1 MARTLGAMHV
11 AKISRRH
18 GDREYNSYLVRR
30 SIREGRRVRHETIAN
45 VSGLPAEAI
54 EALTLALQGVRLVP
68 AGEAFEIVRSRKHG
82 HVEAVLT
89 AARRLGLA
97 RLLDREPSRERDLCL
112 AMIAGRVLE
121 GGSKLACTRQLHSCT
136 LGEELGVEGAVHD
149 DLYGAMDWLLERQP
163 GIEQRLARRH
173 LKEGELALYD
183 VSSSYFEGRTCPLAR
198 FGYDHGSGKRGRM
211 QVEYGLLCDSD
222 GRPVAIEAF
231 EGSVKDD
238 KTLPSQV
245 KKLEQRFGLSRVV
258 VVTDRGIGTK
268 ENVTLVSDTAEFAFI
283 TALKAPQ
290 VRKLVKEGCLQLSV
304 FDKLNLA
311 EIACEQ
317 LYPGQRL
324 VVCRN
329 PLVAEDRART
339 RQELLQGTERDLGE
353 IKRRVEAGTLQG
365 QAEIGLQ
372 VGAVWNRYKVK
383 KHFQVNIT
391 DDTFTYERKQEQI
404 ALEAELDG
412 IYVIRAG
419 RIHPDELAAAGIV
432 RAYKQL
438 KEAEKGFSG
447 IKGPVEVRPIHH
459 RLEDRVRS
467 HLLIC
472 MLAEYVRW
480 HLRHAW
486 AELLFHEDNPRS
498 NTDPVAKAARSPQA
512 IRKTGRRRSA
522 QQEPCHTIESLF
534 DELENRTR
542 NMIRVKGSEASFPQL
557 STPTELQARALALI
571 DERVPQL
578 T

>member
-1 MARTLGAMHV
+1 MHV

-18 GDREYNSYLVRR
+18 GDREYDSYLVRR

-45 VSGLPAEAI
+45 VSQLPPDAL
-54 EALTLALQGVRLVP
+54 EALTLALKGVRLVP
-68 AGEAFEIVRSRKHG
+68 AGQAFEIARSRKHG
-82 HVEAVLT
+82 HVDAVLT
-89 AARRLGLA
+89 AARRLGVP

-112 AMIAGRVLE
+112 AMIAGRVLQ

-136 LGEELGVEGAVHD
+136 LGAELGVEGAVHD
-149 DLYGAMDWLLERQP
+149 DLYEAMDWLLERQDA
-163 GIEQRLARRH
+163 IEGRLARRH
-173 LKEGELALYD
+173 LKQGELALYD
-183 VSSSYFEGRTCPLAR
+183 VSCSYFEGRTCPLAR

-231 EGSVKDD
+231 EGSLKDA

-245 KKLEQRFGLSRVV
+245 NKLEQRFGLSRVI

-268 ENVTLVSDTAEFAFI
+268 ENVTLLTETAEFGFI

-290 VRKLVKEGCLQLSV
+290 VKKLVKDGCPQLSV
-304 FDKLNLA
+304 FDELNLA

-339 RQELLQGTERDLGE
+339 RRELLAGTEKALGE
-353 IKRRVEAGTLQG
+353 IKRRVQAATLQG
-365 QAEIGLQ
+365 QAEIGLA

-383 KHFQVNIT
+383 KHFQVTIT
-391 DDTFTYERKQEQI
+391 DDTFTYQRKHEQI
-404 ALEAELDG
+404 AQEAELDG
-412 IYVIRAG
+412 IYVIRSG
-419 RIHPDELAAAGIV
+419 RIDPAQLAAAGIV

-438 KEAEKGFSG
+438 KEAEKGFG
-447 IKGPVEVRPIHH
+447 GLKGPVEVRPIHH

-472 MLAEYVRW
+472 MLAEYMRW

-486 AELLFHEDNPRS
+486 AELLFHDDNPRS
-498 NTDPVAKAARSPQA
+498 DTDPVAKATRSHEA
-512 IRKTGRRRSA
+512 TRKAGRRRTP
-522 QQEPCHTIESLF
+522 QHEPCHTIESLF

-542 NMIRVKGSEASFPQL
+542 NTIRVQGSEATFPQL

-571 DERVPQL
+571 NERVPQL

>member
-1 MARTLGAMHV
+1 MHV

-18 GDREYNSYLVRR
+18 GEREYNSYLVRR
-30 SIREGRRVRHETIAN
+30 SIRTGRRVRHETVAN
-45 VSGLPAEAI
+45 VSGLPPEAI
-54 EALTLALQGVRLVP
+54 EALTLALKGVMLVP

-89 AARRLGLA
+89 AARRLGLP
-97 RLLDREPSRERDLCL
+97 RLLDREPCRERDLCL
-112 AMIAGRVLE
+112 AMIAGRVLAP
-121 GGSKLACTRQLHSCT
+121 GSKLACTRQLHACT

-149 DLYGAMDWLLERQP
+149 DLYAAMDWLSERQDA
-163 GIEQRLARRH
+163 IEGRLARRH
-173 LKEGELALYD
+173 LKPGELALYD
-183 VSSSYFEGRTCPLAR
+183 VSSSYFEGHACPLAR
-198 FGYDHGSGKRGRM
+198 FGYDHGNGKRGRM
-211 QVEYGLLCDSD
+211 QVEYGLLCDGD

-231 EGSVKDD
+231 EGSLKDD

-245 KKLEQRFGLSRVV
+245 EKLEQRFGLSRVIV
-258 VVTDRGIGTK
+258 VSDRGIGTK

-290 VRKLVKEGCLQLSV
+290 VKKLVKEGCLQLSV
-304 FDKLNLA
+304 FDELNLA
-311 EIACEQ
+311 EIACEK

-324 VVCRN
+324 IVCRN

-339 RQELLQGTERDLGE
+339 RRELLAGTEKDLGE

-365 QAEIGLQ
+365 QAEIGLA

-383 KHFQVNIT
+383 KHFQVTIT
-391 DDTFTYERKQEQI
+391 DDTFTYQRKEEQI

-419 RIHPDELAAAGIV
+419 GIDPAELAPAGIV

-438 KEAEKGFSG
+438 KEAEKGFG
-447 IKGPVEVRPIHH
+447 GLKGPLEVRPIHH

-467 HLLIC
+467 HLSIC

-486 AELLFHEDNPRS
+486 AELLFQDDNPRT
-498 NTDPVAKAARSPQA
+498 NTDPVAKATRSREA
-512 IRKTGRRRSA
+512 IRKAGRRRTPE
-522 QQEPCHTIESLF
+522 QEPCHTIASLF

-542 NMIRVKGSEASFPQL
+542 NTIRVKGTEATFPRL
-557 STPTELQARALALI
+557 SIPSELQARALALI
-571 DERVPQL
+571 NERVPQL